1 MKPVDS
7 FNHSRK
13 LFCDLSDSLS
23 ITAADE
29 SSNTE
34 NPIPIVHTGL
44 DIIFCNTPVARSLR
58 IIVKK

>member
-13 LFCDLSDSLS
+13 LFIDLSDSLS

-34 NPIPIVHTGL
+34 NPIPIVNSGL
-44 DIIFCNTPVARSLR
+44 DISFCNTPVARSGRR
-58 IIVKK
+58 IGKK